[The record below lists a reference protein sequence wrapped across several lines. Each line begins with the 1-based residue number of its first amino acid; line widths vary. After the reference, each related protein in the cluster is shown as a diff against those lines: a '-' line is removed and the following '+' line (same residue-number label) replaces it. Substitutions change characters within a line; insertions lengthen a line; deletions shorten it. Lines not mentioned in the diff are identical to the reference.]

1 VFEIEFYYKYAAL
14 GLLTPLVWLLCTVLL
29 YSDIIKKYNNMKE
42 LKKIL
47 VEKGF
52 NLTMIRPYNK
62 EWKRMYVGSNLYKEA
77 SKVAE
82 KAGYIT
88 SLYVNANMDSFLV
101 KVK

>member
-1 VFEIEFYYKYAAL
+1 VFEIGFYYKYAEL
-14 GLLTPLVWLLCTVLL
+14 DLLTPLVWLLCTVLL

-62 EWKRMYVGSNLYKEA
+62 EWKRMYVGSNLYEEA
-77 SKVAE
+77 RKVAE
-82 KAGYIT
+82 NAGYIT
-88 SLYVNANMDSFLV
+88 GLYLNENMDSFLV

>member
-62 EWKRMYVGSNLYKEA
+62 EWKRMYVGGNLYEEA
-77 SKVAE
+77 REVAE
-82 KAGYIT
+82 NAGYIT
-88 SLYVNANMDSFLV
+88 GLYLNENMDSFLV